1 MFPSEP
7 AQTLSA
13 LFDSPRNSWLLRRRS
28 HPCYYAL
35 PRPVLAYFVV
45 GPATR
50 IAAMVTVLVLVRKTI
65 FPVYFLITVVG
76 GIALGLLY
84 GVL

>member
-1 MFPSEP
+1 M
-7 AQTLSA
+7 LS
-13 LFDSPRNSWLLRRRS
+13 
-28 HPCYYAL
+28 

-45 GPATR
+45 GPATG

-65 FPVYFLITVVG
+65 FPVYFLVTVVG
-76 GIALGLLY
+76 GMALGILY